1 MATPNDINPNDYIKE
16 LAQTLKGIP
25 DVKAPIWARFV
36 KTGLFKERPP
46 INNDWWHIRAAAVL
60 KTVYRLGPVGTSKL
74 RTKYG
79 GKKNRGVASEHTY
92 KGSGSIIRKILQ
104 QLEKAG
110 LIAQGSKGIH
120 KGRVVT
126 PKGQSLL
133 NSVAKKATPSE
144 MPSRVELQ
152 PSKEEQTETKPAE
165 GPATAPKKPK
175 KERKTQPK
183 KQAEETK

>member
-1 MATPNDINPNDYIKE
+1 MATPNEINPNDYIKE

-60 KTVYRLGPVGTSKL
+60 RTVYRLGPVGTSKL

-79 GKKNRGVASEHTY
+79 GKKNRGVAAEHSY

-110 LIAQGSKGIH
+110 LITQGSKGVH
-120 KGRVVT
+120 KGRIIT

-133 NSVAKKATPSE
+133 NSVAKTATPSE

-152 PSKEEQTETKPAE
+152 IEKEEQTESTPAE
-165 GPATAPKKPK
+165 APPKKPK
-175 KERKTQPK
+175 KERKVQPK
-183 KQAEETK
+183 KSAEETK